1 MKFLMLFLF
10 LIVGCGKEVINMNT
24 LPNPEPQSLEGY
36 YNLPEGGWIDIY
48 EDAQGMYSVRS
59 MRLIVANKDN
69 TFALIPLSSVPAIT
83 QVDGVVYYKVNLNYV
98 TLSHNL
104 KKDLNNLPLSGSLL
118 TELRIYL
125 KDGKLN
131 VEVYV
136 SEPFSLAYSN
146 SVESY

>member
-36 YNLPEGGWIDIY
+36 YALPDGGWADVY

-59 MRLIVANKDN
+59 MRLVVINKDG
-69 TFALIPLSSVPAIT
+69 TSALIPLSSIPANPE
-83 QVDGVVYYKVNLNYV
+83 VNGVIYYKVNLNYV
-98 TLSHNL
+98 ALSHNL
-104 KKDLNNLPLSGSLL
+104 KKDSNNLLLSGSLL
-118 TELRIYL
+118 TELRISL

-131 VEVYV
+131 VEVCV
-136 SEPFSLAYSN
+136 SEPFSLAYSGN
-146 SVESY
+146 VESY